1 MLIWLLT
8 YKDLPFPCLSISQE
22 ACFRLLSSPT
32 CLPKAPGTSA
42 GQEGGAEPLLA
53 QRSDDD
59 DGRLHLDR
67 LPFLF
72 MSTSRCVLETRGHF
86 HFAFPFSTA
95 LKELSRARW
104 VSCVPF
110 HPGIQQREGAGCLG
124 GRLGAGHL
132 TWKVAFATSLSQ
144 IISLCPSE
152 DRAGVVW
159 HFWLAASGLLS
170 FPLHVHGERLGRQST
185 RDPRIPPLFPI
196 RERLKITSPL
206 LVAVSS
212 ITCLLWLAGQRQ
224 VSSCRALQAAGFG
237 DASPWVP
244 PCHQDLGTP
253 NTSGHNCR
261 AKFAG
266 FRLKKGI

>member
-1 MLIWLLT
+1 M
-8 YKDLPFPCLSISQE
+8 S
-22 ACFRLLSSPT
+22 
-32 CLPKAPGTSA
+32 AP
-42 GQEGGAEPLLA
+42 
-53 QRSDDD
+53 R
-59 DGRLHLDR
+59 R
-67 LPFLF
+67 
-72 MSTSRCVLETRGHF
+72 VLENRGHF

-95 LKELSRARW
+95 LKELSRAW
-104 VSCVPF
+104 
-110 HPGIQQREGAGCLG
+110 CLG
-124 GRLGAGHL
+124 GHPGAGHL

-159 HFWLAASGLLS
+159 HFWLAASGLLG
-170 FPLHVHGERLGRQST
+170 FPLRVHGERLGRQST

-212 ITCLLWLAGQRQ
+212 ITCLLWLAGQKQ
-224 VSSCRALQAAGFG
+224 VSSCRALRAASFG
-237 DASPWVP
+237 DAGPWVP

-253 NTSGHNCR
+253 NTSGHTCR